1 MPDSATANGKN
12 AIQASIKAAS
22 RQKVGEVYIYLTQE
36 YQRHSIYRGL
46 REALRDGRASGIKEI
61 IIRFHNGELRRYD
74 ADKLR
79 KWIEKM
85 PKT

>member
-1 MPDSATANGKN
+1 
-12 AIQASIKAAS
+12 
-22 RQKVGEVYIYLTQE
+22 
-36 YQRHSIYRGL
+36 
-46 REALRDGRASGIKEI
+46 LRDGRASSIKDI
-61 IIRFHNGELRRYD
+61 IIRFHDGELRRYD